1 MIPACIS
8 ERSNLKVII
17 KMKYFTALRRRWQAF
32 LHNDDLKKKIY
43 SIVFESDTPKGK
55 LFDILLISSITLSVL
70 LVILESMQIFPHSA
84 YLVLRILEYL
94 LTLFFTIEYLARIY
108 CLKEPRKYI
117 FSFFGIV
124 DLLATLPVYLG
135 FVFHGS
141 HYLLVIRAFRL
152 IRVFRIFKLFLFI
165 NEGNLLLRS
174 LWISAP
180 KIFIFF
186 FFVLI
191 LVTSMGTVMY
201 MIEGTQPGSEFNNI
215 PNSIYWAIVTM
226 TTVGYGDI
234 TPVTPM
240 GRFLSAVIMLIGY
253 TIIAVPTGIVSA
265 TMVNEHKKPVHRRC
279 PRCRREEDDPTAIYC
294 KYCGTRLKKD
304 KHPAEHKE
312 RQSDERF

>member
-1 MIPACIS
+1 M
-8 ERSNLKVII
+8 
-17 KMKYFTALRRRWQAF
+17 MKYFSILHQRWHHF
-32 LHNDDLKKKIY
+32 LHNEELKQKIY

-55 LFDILLISSITLSVL
+55 LFDIILIGSIVLSVL
-70 LVILESMQIFPHSA
+70 LVILESMHIFPHSA
-84 YLVLRILEYL
+84 YLVLRVVEYV
-94 LTLFFTIEYLARIY
+94 LTLFFTIEYLARVY
-108 CLKEPRKYI
+108 CLKQPRKYI

-124 DLLATLPVYLG
+124 DLLATLPVYLS
-135 FVFHGS
+135 FFLHGT

-152 IRVFRIFKLFLFI
+152 IRIFRIFKLFTFI

-201 MIEGTQPGSEFNNI
+201 AIEGDATGSQFNNI

-234 TPVTPM
+234 TPVTPV
-240 GRFLSAVIMLIGY
+240 GRFLSAIIMLIGY

-265 TMVNEHKKPVHRRC
+265 TMVSEHKKLEKRRC
-279 PRCRREEDDPTAIYC
+279 PRCHRDGHDFEALYC
-294 KYCGTRLKKD
+294 KYCGARLKKTEPE
-304 KHPAEHKE
+304 KANEE
-312 RQSDERF
+312 RRNDERF

>member
-1 MIPACIS
+1 MNYLS
-8 ERSNLKVII
+8 QWRK
-17 KMKYFTALRRRWQAF
+17 KWHQF
-32 LHNDDLKKKIY
+32 LHDEDLKQRIY

-55 LFDILLISSITLSVL
+55 LFDIILIGSITLSVL
-70 LVILESMQIFPHSA
+70 LVILESMHIFPHSA
-84 YLVLRILEYL
+84 YLALRVTEYV
-94 LTLFFTIEYLARIY
+94 LTLFFTVEYLARIY
-108 CLKEPRKYI
+108 CLKQPRKYI

-124 DLLATLPVYLG
+124 DLLATLPVYLS
-135 FVFHGS
+135 FFLHGS

-152 IRVFRIFKLFLFI
+152 IRVFRIFKLFSFI

-180 KIFIFF
+180 KISIFF

-201 MIEGTQPGSEFNNI
+201 MIEGDVPGSQFNNI

-234 TPVTPM
+234 TPITPA

-265 TMVNEHKKPVHRRC
+265 TMVSEHKKLEKRRC
-279 PRCRREEDDPTAIYC
+279 PRCQRDGHDFEALYC
-294 KYCGTRLKKD
+294 KYCGARLKPEK
-304 KHPAEHKE
+304 PAGPEKE
-312 RQSDERF
+312 RRADERF

>member
-1 MIPACIS
+1 MKIIS
-8 ERSNLKVII
+8 K
-17 KMKYFTALRRRWQAF
+17 LRQRWQRF
-32 LHNDDLKKKIY
+32 LHDEELKQKIY

-55 LFDILLISSITLSVL
+55 LFDILLIASITLSVL
-70 LVILESMQIFPHSA
+70 LVILDSMHVFPHSA
-84 YLVLRILEYL
+84 YVVLRVLEYL
-94 LTLFFTIEYLARIY
+94 LTLFFTFEYLARIY
-108 CLKEPRKYI
+108 CLKQPLKYV

-124 DLLATLPVYLG
+124 DLLATLPVYLT
-135 FVFHGS
+135 FFLQGS
-141 HYLLVIRAFRL
+141 HYLMVIRAFRL
-152 IRVFRIFKLFLFI
+152 IRIFRIFKLFLFI

-174 LWISAP
+174 LWMSAP

-201 MIEGTQPGSEFNNI
+201 MIEGTQPGTDFNNI

-234 TPVTPM
+234 TPETPL

-265 TMVNEHKKPVHRRC
+265 TMVSEHKKREKRKC
-279 PRCRREEDDPTAIYC
+279 PRCHRDGHDVEAGYC
-294 KYCGTRLKKD
+294 KYCGAKLKPEKRSKD
-304 KHPAEHKE
+304 T
-312 RQSDERF
+312 DESRNDEKF

>member
-1 MIPACIS
+1 M
-8 ERSNLKVII
+8 
-17 KMKYFTALRRRWQAF
+17 MKYFSILHQRWHHF
-32 LHNDDLKKKIY
+32 LHNEELKQKIY

-55 LFDILLISSITLSVL
+55 LFDIILIGSIVLSVL
-70 LVILESMQIFPHSA
+70 LVILESMHIFPHSA
-84 YLVLRILEYL
+84 YLVLRVVEYV
-94 LTLFFTIEYLARIY
+94 LTLFFTIEYLARVY
-108 CLKEPRKYI
+108 CLKQPRKYI

-124 DLLATLPVYLG
+124 DLLATLPVYLS
-135 FVFHGS
+135 FFLHGT

-152 IRVFRIFKLFLFI
+152 IRIFRIFKLFTFI

-201 MIEGTQPGSEFNNI
+201 AIEGDAPNSQFNN
-215 PNSIYWAIVTM
+215 
-226 TTVGYGDI
+226 I
-234 TPVTPM
+234 TPVTPV

-265 TMVNEHKKPVHRRC
+265 TMVSEHKKLEKRRC
-279 PRCRREEDDPTAIYC
+279 PRCHRDGHDFEALYC
-294 KYCGTRLKKD
+294 KYCGARLKKTEPE
-304 KHPAEHKE
+304 KANEE
-312 RQSDERF
+312 RRNDERF

>member
-1 MIPACIS
+1 MKFIS
-8 ERSNLKVII
+8 RIHQ
-17 KMKYFTALRRRWQAF
+17 RWQNF
-32 LHNDDLKKKIY
+32 LHNDELKEKIY
-43 SIVFESDTPKGK
+43 SIVFESDTKKGK
-55 LFDILLISSITLSVL
+55 LFDIILISSITLSVL
-70 LVILESMQIFPHSA
+70 LVIVESMHIFPHSA

-94 LTLFFTIEYLARIY
+94 LTLFFTFEYLARIY
-108 CLKEPRKYI
+108 CLKKPQKYI

-124 DLLATLPVYLG
+124 DLLATLPVYMSF
-135 FVFHGS
+135 FVTGS

-152 IRVFRIFKLFLFI
+152 IRIFRIFKLFTFI

-180 KIFIFF
+180 KILIFF

-201 MIEGTQPGSEFNNI
+201 MIEGDVPGSGFNNI

-234 TPVTPM
+234 TPVTAI
-240 GRFLSAVIMLIGY
+240 GRFISAVIMLIGY

-265 TMVNEHKKPVHRRC
+265 TMVSEHKNLEKRKC
-279 PRCRREEDDPTAIYC
+279 PRCNRDGHDFEALYC
-294 KYCGTRLKKD
+294 KCCGAKLKMEK
-304 KHPAEHKE
+304 PREFVNE
-312 RQSDERF
+312 RPNDERF

>member
-1 MIPACIS
+1 MKCIS
-8 ERSNLKVII
+8 R
-17 KMKYFTALRRRWQAF
+17 LRQRWQHF
-32 LHNDDLKKKIY
+32 LHNDELKQKIY

-55 LFDILLISSITLSVL
+55 LFDIVLIGSITLSVL
-70 LVILESMQIFPHSA
+70 LVILESMHIFPHSA
-84 YLVLRILEYL
+84 YLVLRVLEYL
-94 LTLFFTIEYLARIY
+94 LTLFFTFEYLARIY
-108 CLKEPRKYI
+108 CQKEPRKYI

-135 FVFHGS
+135 FVFHDS

-201 MIEGTQPGSEFNNI
+201 MIEGTQPGSDFNNI

-234 TPVTPM
+234 TPETPL

-265 TMVNEHKKPVHRRC
+265 TMVSEHKKQEKRKC
-279 PRCRREEDDPTAIYC
+279 PRCQRDGHDFEAMYC
-294 KYCGTRLKKD
+294 KYCGAKLRREKTD
-304 KHPAEHKE
+304 GQIHE
-312 RQSDERF
+312 RRNDERF

>member
-1 MIPACIS
+1 MNYLS
-8 ERSNLKVII
+8 QWRK
-17 KMKYFTALRRRWQAF
+17 KWHQF
-32 LHNDDLKKKIY
+32 LHDEDLKQRIY

-55 LFDILLISSITLSVL
+55 LFDIILIGSITLSVL
-70 LVILESMQIFPHSA
+70 LVILESMHIFPHSA
-84 YLVLRILEYL
+84 YLALRVTEYV

-108 CLKEPRKYI
+108 CLKQPRKYI

-124 DLLATLPVYLG
+124 DLLATLPVYLS
-135 FVFHGS
+135 FFLHGS

-152 IRVFRIFKLFLFI
+152 IRVFRIFKLFSFI

-180 KIFIFF
+180 KISIFF

-201 MIEGTQPGSEFNNI
+201 MIEGDVPGSQFNNI

-234 TPVTPM
+234 TPITPA

-265 TMVNEHKKPVHRRC
+265 TMVSEHKRLEKRRC
-279 PRCRREEDDPTAIYC
+279 PRCQRDGHDFEALYC
-294 KYCGTRLKKD
+294 KYCGARLKPEK
-304 KHPAEHKE
+304 PAGPEKE
-312 RQSDERF
+312 RRADERF

>member
-1 MIPACIS
+1 MKCIS
-8 ERSNLKVII
+8 R
-17 KMKYFTALRRRWQAF
+17 LRQRWQHF
-32 LHNDDLKKKIY
+32 LHDDELKQKIY

-55 LFDILLISSITLSVL
+55 LFDIVLIGSITLSVL
-70 LVILESMQIFPHSA
+70 LVILESMHVFPHSA
-84 YLVLRILEYL
+84 YLVLRVLEYL
-94 LTLFFTIEYLARIY
+94 LTLFFTFEYLARIY

-135 FVFHGS
+135 FIFHSS

-201 MIEGTQPGSEFNNI
+201 MIEGTQPDSDFNNI

-234 TPVTPM
+234 TPETPL

-265 TMVNEHKKPVHRRC
+265 TMVSEHKKQEKRKC
-279 PRCRREEDDPTAIYC
+279 PRCQRDGHDFEAMYC
-294 KYCGTRLKKD
+294 KYCGAKLRREKTD
-304 KHPAEHKE
+304 GQIHE
-312 RQSDERF
+312 RRNDERF

>member
-1 MIPACIS
+1 MNPIQ
-8 ERSNLKVII
+8 
-17 KMKYFTALRRRWQAF
+17 TLRAKWHSF
-32 LHNDDLKKKIY
+32 LHNAELKQKIY

-55 LFDILLISSITLSVL
+55 LFDILLIGSIILSVL
-70 LVILESMQIFPHSA
+70 LVILESMHIFPHTA
-84 YLVLRILEYL
+84 YLTLRVIEYV

-108 CLKEPRKYI
+108 CLERPRTYI

-124 DLLATLPVYLG
+124 DLLATLPVYLS
-135 FVFHGS
+135 FFLHGS

-152 IRVFRIFKLFLFI
+152 IRIFRIFKLFKFI

-174 LWISAP
+174 LWFSAP

-201 MIEGTQPGSEFNNI
+201 MVEGTRPDSGFNNI

-234 TPVTPM
+234 TPVTPV

-265 TMVNEHKKPVHRRC
+265 TMVRQYKAQEKEKCPKCHR
-279 PRCRREEDDPTAIYC
+279 DGHDPEALYC
-294 KYCGTRLKKD
+294 KYCGARLRKGVYVRKD
-304 KHPAEHKE
+304 DKDNRHF
-312 RQSDERF
+312 SDERF

>member
-1 MIPACIS
+1 MKCIS
-8 ERSNLKVII
+8 R
-17 KMKYFTALRRRWQAF
+17 LRQRWQHF
-32 LHNDDLKKKIY
+32 LHDDELKQKIY

-55 LFDILLISSITLSVL
+55 LFDIVLIGSITLSVL
-70 LVILESMQIFPHSA
+70 LVILESMHIFPHSA
-84 YLVLRILEYL
+84 YLILRVLEYL
-94 LTLFFTIEYLARIY
+94 LTLFFTFEYLARIY

-135 FVFHGS
+135 FVFHDS

-201 MIEGTQPGSEFNNI
+201 MIEGTQPGSDFNNI

-234 TPVTPM
+234 TPETPL

-265 TMVNEHKKPVHRRC
+265 TMVSEHKKQEKRKC
-279 PRCRREEDDPTAIYC
+279 PRCQRDGHDF
-294 KYCGTRLKKD
+294 D
-304 KHPAEHKE
+304 
-312 RQSDERF
+312 F

>member
-1 MIPACIS
+1 M
-8 ERSNLKVII
+8 
-17 KMKYFTALRRRWQAF
+17 LR
-32 LHNDDLKKKIY
+32 
-43 SIVFESDTPKGK
+43 V
-55 LFDILLISSITLSVL
+55 V
-70 LVILESMQIFPHSA
+70 
-84 YLVLRILEYL
+84 EYV
-94 LTLFFTIEYLARIY
+94 LTLFFTIEYLARVY
-108 CLKEPRKYI
+108 CLKQPRKYI

-124 DLLATLPVYLG
+124 DLLATLPVYLS
-135 FVFHGS
+135 FFLHGT

-152 IRVFRIFKLFLFI
+152 IRIFRIFKLFTFI

-201 MIEGTQPGSEFNNI
+201 AIEGDAPNSQFNNI

-234 TPVTPM
+234 TPVTPV

-265 TMVNEHKKPVHRRC
+265 TMVSEHKKLEKRRC
-279 PRCRREEDDPTAIYC
+279 PRCHRDGHDFEALYC
-294 KYCGTRLKKD
+294 KYCGARLKKNRTR
-304 KHPAEHKE
+304 KS
-312 RQSDERF
+312 Q